1 MEHSP
6 EQKVFHACWGKLL
19 QDADRALPCWSHW
32 FCSCFWRTECTT
44 QSTVQRRAKKDS
56 LLKCNTQFMFI
67 RSLFRTLSLGS
78 NFFNSGSESRIVCNI
93 GKHALSSSNSNIQ
106 LAKLH
111 FKLLPTWTASGRQMS
126 INWGGNVPSAL
137 LWEINSNALLFPDLV
152 WCQNKNYSL
161 RTLNIG
167 FKAPLASTKR
177 WYVVKLPWSMTSITD
192 RSRLYASLAC
202 TFANRCSRFINN
214 TLWWSR
220 CLYTTMTC
228 SQQLNLIEK
237 LFFHLF
243 SCFACLGFVG
253 DTDWHGNPVVRH
265 WQISYI
271 CLCHHILFWKFRFWD
286 WMSLNK
292 FYISHRIVLQALRLS
307 HHSPLLHQLL

>member
-1 MEHSP
+1 ML
-6 EQKVFHACWGKLL
+6 AG
-19 QDADRALPCWSHW
+19 AN
-32 FCSCFWRTECTT
+32 CFRMQIEPYLVGLTDFVAVSGELNAPRNGRC
-44 QSTVQRRAKKDS
+44 RDELKKT

-93 GKHALSSSNSNIQ
+93 DKHALSSSNSNIQ

-111 FKLLPTWTASGRQMS
+111 FKLLPTWTASGRQMN

-152 WCQNKNYSL
+152 WCQNKNYGL

-167 FKAPLASTKR
+167 FKVLLASTKR

-202 TFANRCSRFINN
+202 TFANRYIAN
-214 TLWWSR
+214 TH
-220 CLYTTMTC
+220 T
-228 SQQLNLIEK
+228 LIALQIKQNSTETPLPPRRK
-237 LFFHLF
+237 SSSSFFTK
-243 SCFACLGFVG
+243 SKV
-253 DTDWHGNPVVRH
+253 NV
-265 WQISYI
+265 
-271 CLCHHILFWKFRFWD
+271 
-286 WMSLNK
+286 M
-292 FYISHRIVLQALRLS
+292 
-307 HHSPLLHQLL
+307 